1 MEVLPGRCCGL
12 MSLGEET
19 EELQEWMRL
28 STGEAIT
35 DGDDGGL
42 HGVEHW
48 VAIFLYCVPVDAT
61 GC

>member
-1 MEVLPGRCCGL
+1 

-61 GC
+61 GR